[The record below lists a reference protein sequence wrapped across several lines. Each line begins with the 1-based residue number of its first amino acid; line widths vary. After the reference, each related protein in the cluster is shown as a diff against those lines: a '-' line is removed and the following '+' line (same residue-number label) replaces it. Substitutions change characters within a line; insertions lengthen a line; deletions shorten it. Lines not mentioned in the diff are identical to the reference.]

1 MKIKWC
7 FYLSEELDTKEIS
20 NSLYDIT
27 KFVKGISHPKRLQ
40 LLVLLLEGT
49 QDYSRLIIKTGLKK
63 TALSNHLSQLM
74 ESKLVNKTGRGNYHI
89 TTDGKGLLIATTK
102 LFKESKLKEQLQREK
117 TRKNYSNENIEKL
130 WYPKEKIYLTFPPP
144 PPYWT
149 SFITALSGLSKYYG
163 YSYTDSWLA
172 GASGHAFVINIHDQL
187 CPSSPYCFPREEI
200 LTPLLENLGFEF
212 IDLGF
217 VTYADEKILYNEN
230 IKKALDEGHLL
241 IILNSDNQVITGYDD
256 TGFLLQPS
264 YVDLAHMPSHLT
276 FKTWEEYGSEI
287 HVNAYVVKKIKP
299 VTTKEQVIR
308 ALERASTF
316 ILQPNDIN
324 KTISIEHD
332 MNTSN
337 LYKLGVEAYNTWID
351 AVNEGWVQK
360 NNWGHKFNS
369 NVIWELRRM
378 ASEFLSE
385 AKSLFDPSLQ
395 DQIDELVL
403 AYKELSI
410 IFHKMHDNNSEE
422 ILKSLL
428 TDAKNKEMNAIEK
441 VIDLIKFLK

>member
-27 KFVKGISHPKRLQ
+27 KFVRGISHPKRLQ

-49 QDYSRLIIKTGLKK
+49 QDYSRLITKTGLKK

-74 ESKLVNKTGRGNYHI
+74 ECKLVNKTGRGNYHI
-89 TTDGKGLLIATTK
+89 TTDGKELLKATTK

-163 YSYTDSWLA
+163 YSYTDCWLA

-212 IDLGF
+212 VDLGF
-217 VTYADEKILYNEN
+217 VSNEDKKEHYDED
-230 IKKALDEGHLL
+230 IKQALDEGHLL

-256 TGFLLQPS
+256 SGFFLQPS
-264 YVDLAHMPSHLT
+264 YANLNHMPSHLT

-299 VTTKEQVIR
+299 VTTKEQMIR
-308 ALERASTF
+308 ALEHAVTF
-316 ILQPNDIN
+316 VLRPDDIN
-324 KTISIEHD
+324 KKISKEHD
-332 MNTSN
+332 MNELN
-337 LYKLGVEAYNTWID
+337 PYKLGVEAYNAWAD
-351 AVNEGWVQK
+351 AVNEGWVQN
-360 NNWGHKFNS
+360 NNWGHKFNA

-385 AKSLFDPSLQ
+385 AKSLFDPSYHN
-395 DQIDELVL
+395 QIDDLVSI
-403 AYKELSI
+403 YKELSEN
-410 IFHKMHDNNSEE
+410 FHKIRNKNDKE
-422 ILKSLL
+422 ILKLQL
-428 TDAKNKEMNAIEK
+428 TDAKNKEINAIEK
-441 VIDLIKFLK
+441 VNDLLSS